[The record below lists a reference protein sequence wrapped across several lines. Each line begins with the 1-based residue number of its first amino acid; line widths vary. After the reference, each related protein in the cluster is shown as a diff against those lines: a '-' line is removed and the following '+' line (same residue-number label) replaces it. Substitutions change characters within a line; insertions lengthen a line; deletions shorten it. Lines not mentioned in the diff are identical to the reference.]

1 MKDEHQTT
9 KRLRQLSELVTSQ
22 LADLVNQ
29 NADGIAEA
37 IADAEDGKLGV
48 SLSVKLQLV
57 TDRLFSKS
65 QLTYGLRRK
74 MAVDDSILWDDPN
87 QQPLPMEGAHE

>member
-1 MKDEHQTT
+1 MSHDPTT
-9 KRLRQLSELVTSQ
+9 KRLRQLSELVNGQ

-65 QLTYGLRRK
+65 QLVYGLRRK
-74 MAVDDSILWDDPN
+74 MAVDDSIKWDSN
-87 QQPLPMEGAHE
+87 QQPLPMEVEE

>member
-1 MKDEHQTT
+1 MSQDMTT
-9 KRLRQLSELVTSQ
+9 KRLRQLSELVAGQ
-22 LADLVNQ
+22 LVDLVNQ

-37 IADAEDGKLGV
+37 IAAAEDGKLGV
-48 SLSVKLQLV
+48 SLSTKLQLV

-74 MAVDDSILWDDPN
+74 TAVDDSIKWGDD
-87 QQPLPMEGAHE
+87 QQTELEVGNE